1 MPGAWE
7 IEEVPENGDCFF
19 LALIR
24 QLQELWPALTVSLM
38 RSWIADFFRPENPK
52 AQDVFACWQQ
62 LHRDEGPGS
71 LEYRFMTHVKDLETL
86 QKVVQD
92 RTLFW
97 AEHVSIQI
105 VLDRLAVMFGHPIK
119 LMLWRAEDEQLIP
132 LRSNEAITG
141 VAPAYQIYLRYKQ
154 GKHYQPLVYAGN
166 RIFAASTIE

>member
-7 IEEVPENGDCFF
+7 IETVPENGDCFF
-19 LALIR
+19 LSLIR
-24 QLQELWPALTVSLM
+24 QLQELWPALTVSQM
-38 RSWIADFFRPENPK
+38 RSWIAEFFRPDNPK
-52 AQDVFACWQQ
+52 AHDVFACWQQ
-62 LHRDEGPGS
+62 LHRDDPES
-71 LEYRFMTHVKDLETL
+71 LEYRFMTNVEDLETL

-97 AEHVSIQI
+97 AEHISIQI

-132 LRSNEAITG
+132 LRSTETG
-141 VAPAYQIYLRYKQ
+141 EKAPAYQIYLRYKQ